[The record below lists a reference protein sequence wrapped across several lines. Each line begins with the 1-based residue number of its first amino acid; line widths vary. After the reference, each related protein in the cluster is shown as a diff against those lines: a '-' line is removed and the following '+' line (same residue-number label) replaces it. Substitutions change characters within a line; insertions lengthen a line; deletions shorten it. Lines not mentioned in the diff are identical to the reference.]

1 MPMCAERIYAYNKT
15 EKARIAMILTLV
27 IRPCMIR
34 KFGLLMLSCTLWK
47 SVWMACCVDLW
58 PLTRYFER
66 FGIAIYMNS
75 LVVPNKPRVLGS
87 THLSSDCNLR
97 VVLHTNR
104 TCTAV
109 GVVKD
114 DGDAGFRDTGLTSLV
129 DEILLVLRTHLE
141 HIWILKVSVRRFKKN
156 TLRPR
161 QHPTLPV
168 LSPQACLLNAR
179 NDDTTHRSQIC

>member
-1 MPMCAERIYAYNKT
+1 
-15 EKARIAMILTLV
+15 
-27 IRPCMIR
+27 
-34 KFGLLMLSCTLWK
+34 
-47 SVWMACCVDLW
+47 MACCVDLW

-114 DGDAGFRDTGLTSLV
+114 DGDAGFRDTGLTSFV

-141 HIWILKVSVRRFKKN
+141 HIWIKVSVRR
-156 TLRPR
+156 
-161 QHPTLPV
+161 
-168 LSPQACLLNAR
+168 
-179 NDDTTHRSQIC
+179 